1 MTYLQYLEP
10 IFKRW
15 ELVLN
20 INSPVFVKSVHISIK
35 YEDAVK
41 YDSYTILMGMTYLS
55 IVMEDKQFCLDWK
68 GVTESYSDLSS
79 KERAEKAIAV
89 TLKNLLIDEF
99 EEKKYEDFWNRID
112 FDNEDWK
119 RKEE

>member
-20 INSPVFVKSVHISIK
+20 ITSPAFVKNMHISIK
-35 YEDAVK
+35 YEDVVK
-41 YDSYTILMGMTYLS
+41 YDDYTILMGMAYLT
-55 IVMEDKQFCLDWK
+55 IIMEDKQFCLDWK
-68 GVTESYSDLSS
+68 GVTESYTDAAS
-79 KERAEKAIAV
+79 KERAKRVIAV
-89 TLKNLLIDEF
+89 TLKNLLTDEF
-99 EEKKYEDFWNRID
+99 ENEKYKDFWDKID